1 MARKTINVSE
11 MIDWANGVL
20 AMPESDVITP
30 EHKQGVIH
38 ALDHILHVTKNY
50 HGFGYLDTYNHDDPE
65 FALNGRKNVRRM
77 YLKKPTL
84 LK

>member
-38 ALDHILHVTKNY
+38 ALDHVLHATGNY
-50 HGFGYLDTYNHDDPE
+50 NGFGYLDSYNPDDPE
-65 FALNGRKNVRRM
+65 FALNGRKNIRRM
-77 YLKKPTL
+77 YFKKPTL

>member
-1 MARKTINVSE
+1 MARKTFNVSE

-38 ALDHILHVTKNY
+38 ALDHALHATGNY
-50 HGFGYLDTYNHDDPE
+50 HGFGYLDTYNENDPE
-65 FALNGRKNVRRM
+65 FAINGRKNVRRM
-77 YLKKPTL
+77 YFKKPTL